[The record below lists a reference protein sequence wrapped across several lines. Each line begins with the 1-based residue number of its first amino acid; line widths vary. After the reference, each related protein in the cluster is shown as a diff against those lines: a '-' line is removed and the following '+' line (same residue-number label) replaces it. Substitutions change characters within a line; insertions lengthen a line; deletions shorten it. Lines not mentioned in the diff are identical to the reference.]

1 MTDPKEGSK
10 TITAR
15 RRARVYALQGLYQWL
30 LTRESPRLIRAHLMQ
45 HPEYRK
51 ADEAHFMGLLEG
63 VSQSSTDLE
72 TLFAPCLDR
81 KVDELSPVERAVLLL
96 STYELLHH
104 LEIPYRV
111 VINEAVE
118 LTKSFGGTDGYKF
131 VNGVLDKLALS
142 VRAVEVQASS
152 SRDG

>member
-1 MTDPKEGSK
+1 MTETQSGSK
-10 TITAR
+10 SITAR

-30 LTRESPRLIRAHLMQ
+30 LTGEHARLIRAHLMQ

-51 ADEAHFMGLLEG
+51 ADETHFMTLLEG
-63 VSQSSTDLE
+63 SINTSADLE
-72 TLFAPCLDR
+72 GLFSPCLDR
-81 KVDELSPVERAVLLL
+81 KVQELSPVEHAVLLL

-118 LTKSFGGTDGYKF
+118 LAKSFGGTDGYKF
-131 VNGVLDKLALS
+131 VNGVLDKLAL
-142 VRAVEVQASS
+142 RLRTVEAQAGNSA
-152 SRDG
+152 G